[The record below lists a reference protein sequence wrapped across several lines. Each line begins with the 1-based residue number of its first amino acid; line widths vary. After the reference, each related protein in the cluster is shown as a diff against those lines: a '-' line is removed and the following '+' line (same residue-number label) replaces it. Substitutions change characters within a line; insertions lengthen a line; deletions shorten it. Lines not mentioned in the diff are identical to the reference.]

1 MNIRK
6 FLFTIVSVV
15 VILSCKKATDKKQ
28 LVETKLLTIKNIE
41 VVKELLVLN
50 GNQGVW
56 YYKTQPFSGYAVK
69 YYSNNT
75 LKEKVGFYNGKKEGK
90 AQKWFEDG
98 VLKMEYHYHQNK
110 LVSDYRFWW
119 SNGILASEV
128 TYVDG
133 EKEGVEKKWFNT
145 GVLSKKRNLV
155 NGREEGIQHAWLQ
168 NGKMYVN
175 YEAKNGRIFG
185 MKRANSCY
193 RLEDELII
201 RRKKQ

>member
-1 MNIRK
+1 
-6 FLFTIVSVV
+6 
-15 VILSCKKATDKKQ
+15 
-28 LVETKLLTIKNIE
+28 
-41 VVKELLVLN
+41 
-50 GNQGVW
+50 
-56 YYKTQPFSGYAVK
+56 
-69 YYSNNT
+69 
-75 LKEKVGFYNGKKEGK
+75 
-90 AQKWFEDG
+90 
-98 VLKMEYHYHQNK
+98 MEYHYHQNK

-155 NGREEGIQHAWLQ
+155 NGREEGIQQAWLQ